1 MDFLADP
8 SLPGLGQLTGA
19 FSHTGGDVLAVCS
32 AYRMLTEP
40 PARAAY
46 GGQRLRYRVAL
57 YRRGERRPFAAFDQ
71 LRYGV
76 NDVAFHPSLPVV
88 AIATGSYD
96 GGWLFEGE
104 LALWNWETGEHGLAI
119 EQAPEVVRVAF
130 GPGGDDIIACVRPW
144 DEGMVEKLVGADPFD
159 LFYELRGTFLPALT
173 PGLASAEVARQM
185 EEQSPVSAATVRANA
200 HFHGIATDAAAAVRG
215 HTGLSELHSRSPVWD
230 LAFLPGDRLGIVHD
244 ACHLQVLAPMEPSLC
259 CSRGKGTA
267 ARCTAAPILLFM

>member
-1 MDFLADP
+1 
-8 SLPGLGQLTGA
+8 
-19 FSHTGGDVLAVCS
+19 
-32 AYRMLTEP
+32 
-40 PARAAY
+40 
-46 GGQRLRYRVAL
+46 
-57 YRRGERRPFAAFDQ
+57 
-71 LRYGV
+71 
-76 NDVAFHPSLPVV
+76 
-88 AIATGSYD
+88 
-96 GGWLFEGE
+96 
-104 LALWNWETGEHGLAI
+104 
-119 EQAPEVVRVAF
+119 
-130 GPGGDDIIACVRPW
+130 
-144 DEGMVEKLVGADPFD
+144 MVEKLVGADPFD

-215 HTGLSELHSRSPVWD
+215 HTGLSELHSRSLVWD